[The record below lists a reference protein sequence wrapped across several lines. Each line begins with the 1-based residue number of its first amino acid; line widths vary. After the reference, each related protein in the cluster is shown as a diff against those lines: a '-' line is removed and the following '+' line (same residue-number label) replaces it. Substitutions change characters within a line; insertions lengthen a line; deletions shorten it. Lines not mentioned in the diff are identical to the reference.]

1 MKKAFVISALLIVLT
16 LSLGG
21 SVASKGT
28 DSGATYEQ
36 LRLFTEVL
44 SIVQNQYVDEVPP
57 RDLIDSAIKGTLRGL
72 DPHSSFLDPDS
83 YREMQV
89 ETTGSFGGLGI
100 EISLRDDVLTIVA
113 PIEGTPAYRAGLQT
127 GDRIIKIDGLTTK
140 DLQLS
145 DAVKRMRGKPGSKVT
160 ITVARE
166 GWPEPRDV
174 ELTREQIRVQSV
186 RAHDLG
192 GGIAYIK
199 LRQFQEQSPGDMAAA
214 LEKAAKAGMKAL
226 VLDLRN
232 NPGGL
237 LTAAVEV
244 TEEFV
249 ADGQLVVYTE
259 GRVRNQNMR
268 FSAHA
273 KKSYPNLPMVV
284 LVNQGSA
291 SASEIVAGA
300 LQDWGRAIIVGT
312 QTFGK
317 GSVQTIIPL
326 SDGSGLRLTTAKY
339 YTPKGRSIHGKG
351 IAPDIV
357 VDLPKE
363 KDGAPRERQP
373 VLDPLEELRKD
384 IQVQRAIDV
393 IKTMRILEQ
402 QRPAGGQQTQIRPQ

>member
-1 MKKAFVISALLIVLT
+1 MKKAFVIGSLLVVLT
-16 LSLGG
+16 LSLGV
-21 SVASKGT
+21 SVASKSADG
-28 DSGATYEQ
+28 SATYVQ
-36 LRLFTEVL
+36 RKLFTEVL
-44 SIVQNQYVDEVPP
+44 SIVQTQYVDEVAPK
-57 RDLIDSAIKGTLRGL
+57 DLIYSAIKGTLRGL

-83 YREMQV
+83 YKEMQV

-100 EISLRDDVLTIVA
+100 EITLRDDVLTVVS

-127 GDRIIKIDGLTTK
+127 GDRIVKIDGLVTK
-140 DLQLS
+140 DMQLP
-145 DAVKRMRGKPGSKVT
+145 DAVKRMRGKPGTKVT
-160 ITVARE
+160 IAVVRE
-166 GWPEPRDV
+166 GWTEPKDF
-174 ELTREQIRVQSV
+174 EITREQIRVQSV
-186 RAHDLG
+186 RSHDLG

-199 LRQFQEQSPGDMAAA
+199 LRQFQEQSPGDMSAA
-214 LEKAAKAGMKAL
+214 LEKAAKIGMKAL

-244 TEEFV
+244 TEELID
-249 ADGQLVVYTE
+249 DGKLVVYTE

-273 KKSYPNLPMVV
+273 KKSYPNLPMAL

-300 LQDWGRAIIVGT
+300 LQDWGRAIVVGT

-339 YTPKGRSIHGKG
+339 FTPKGRSIHGKG
-351 IAPDIV
+351 ITPDIV
-357 VDLPKE
+357 VEVPKE
-363 KDGAPRERQP
+363 TAARERVQP

-384 IQVQRAIDV
+384 VQVQRAIDV
-393 IKTMRILEQ
+393 IKTMRIIEQ
-402 QRPAGGQQTQIRPQ
+402 QRPATQVQARPQ